1 MSASPRASLT
11 VTTPPVALVP
21 GRSETVTVMVVNQGG
36 QAEEFRLGVR
46 GIEPGWVTFRPPS
59 LSLGPGEQGTIAVL
73 VQPPP
78 TAAPSTVAPVL
89 RLSARST
96 GMTVAETPLTTAMA
110 GQAVTMNNLATPTIG
125 GAAAAQAGAARSGSP
140 RWLLPLLA
148 VGTLVCLGLLAL
160 GGVAYFRS
168 AAPEP
173 TVTVR
178 VVRLTATVP
187 VAARGTANPG
197 TVPTDTTASA
207 ITPVATV
214 AGASV
219 PGSAVAG
226 GGASPAPAFSP
237 FSPSPSSAPV
247 QPIASTQPVTPVSTA
262 QPTAPVP
269 TGVPAATRAA
279 LQTQA
284 TLIGHTDHVR
294 GVTWSPDGIR
304 LATASDDGKVRLYSA
319 AGALQMTLSGH
330 TAGVTSI
337 AWSPDGRTIASGSD
351 DGTVRLWNVDG
362 SLRKVLTGHDGYVTS
377 LSWAPDSSGLASG
390 SWDTRV
396 RLWNADGSPRAVLS
410 GHIRAAC
417 RVSPGLRAARR
428 SPRHRGTAPCDC
440 GVPMAGSCA
449 C

>member
-226 GGASPAPAFSP
+226 RWCLAGPRLLAILAVAILGTGATDRLDATGYACEHGAAHCPGSHRC
-237 FSPSPSSAPV
+237 
-247 QPIASTQPVTPVSTA
+247 AS
-262 QPTAPVP
+262 
-269 TGVPAATRAA
+269 R
-279 LQTQA
+279 
-284 TLIGHTDHVR
+284 H
-294 GVTWSPDGIR
+294 
-304 LATASDDGKVRLYSA
+304 
-319 AGALQMTLSGH
+319 
-330 TAGVTSI
+330 
-337 AWSPDGRTIASGSD
+337 
-351 DGTVRLWNVDG
+351 
-362 SLRKVLTGHDGYVTS
+362 
-377 LSWAPDSSGLASG
+377 
-390 SWDTRV
+390 
-396 RLWNADGSPRAVLS
+396 
-410 GHIRAAC
+410 
-417 RVSPGLRAARR
+417 ARR
-428 SPRHRGTAPCDC
+428 IADAGHADRAHRSRPGGHLVAGWHTPGN
-440 GVPMAGSCA
+440 GVR
-449 C
+449 